1 MLYNIKS
8 VNDWSLRLF
17 YLQIDSAYEVSVGG
31 EGGQFV
37 YQGSTDSKGNDD
49 GRQRIRRKG
58 TQYCFLTPIQYIK
71 IINWWMLTQFVM
83 TTFSLEIILCAV
95 LQLMPVTKLHD
106 NLFHLLHIN
115 PGVILM
121 IYH

>member
-1 MLYNIKS
+1 
-8 VNDWSLRLF
+8 
-17 YLQIDSAYEVSVGG
+17 
-31 EGGQFV
+31 
-37 YQGSTDSKGNDD
+37 
-49 GRQRIRRKG
+49 
-58 TQYCFLTPIQYIK
+58 
-71 IINWWMLTQFVM
+71 M

>member
-17 YLQIDSAYEVSVGG
+17 FLQIDSAYEVSVGG

-37 YQGSTDSKGNDD
+37 YQGSTDSEGNDD

-58 TQYCFLTPIQYIK
+58 TQ
-71 IINWWMLTQFVM
+71 
-83 TTFSLEIILCAV
+83 
-95 LQLMPVTKLHD
+95 
-106 NLFHLLHIN
+106 
-115 PGVILM
+115 
-121 IYH
+121 

>member
-1 MLYNIKS
+1 M
-8 VNDWSLRLF
+8 
-17 YLQIDSAYEVSVGG
+17 SVGG

-37 YQGSTDSKGNDD
+37 YQGSTNSKGNDD

-58 TQYCFLTPIQYIK
+58 TQYCCLTPIQYIK
-71 IINWWMLTQFVM
+71 IINWWILTQFVM